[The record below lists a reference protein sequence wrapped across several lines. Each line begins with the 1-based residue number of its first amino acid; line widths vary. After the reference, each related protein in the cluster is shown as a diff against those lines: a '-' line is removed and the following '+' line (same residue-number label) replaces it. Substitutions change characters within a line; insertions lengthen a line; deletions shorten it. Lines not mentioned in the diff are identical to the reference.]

1 MKLCLVRSRTPRG
14 INLTRSVK
22 QMWDADA
29 ADLLQ
34 IISDHQGEWTRKEL
48 QDFFFDAVTEEP
60 DSDSDEA
67 SEGEKPE

>member
-1 MKLCLVRSRTPRG
+1 
-14 INLTRSVK
+14 
-22 QMWDADA
+22 MWDADA

-48 QDFFFDAVTEEP
+48 KDFFFDAVTEEP